1 MVMEQLLMLLKPL
14 IEMYAGELGILV
26 QIISIVGTLR
36 IFIKPLMSVLEA
48 YVLFTPKES
57 DNAKLEEFKNGKIYK
72 GLVYVLD
79 WFGSIKIKK

>member
-1 MVMEQLLMLLKPL
+1 MEQLLNLLKPL

-36 IFIKPLMSVLEA
+36 IFVKPIMSLIEA

-57 DNAKLEEFKNGKIYK
+57 DNVAVDKFKNGKIYK
-72 GLVYVLD
+72 SVIYILD